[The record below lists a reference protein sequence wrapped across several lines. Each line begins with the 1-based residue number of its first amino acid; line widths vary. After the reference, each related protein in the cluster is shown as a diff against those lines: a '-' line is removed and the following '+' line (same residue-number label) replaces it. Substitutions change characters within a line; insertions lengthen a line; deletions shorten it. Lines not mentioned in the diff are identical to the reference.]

1 MFENAFKYITRKK
14 TKLIIVL
21 TLFIVILASIY
32 SCLVIV
38 KYNGKIEEIMNKSSN
53 SSFLITENNEGV
65 INLSDLKGIENISGI
80 EKYNYI
86 YEQIAKLKDKE
97 VYKENNKVEITD
109 LNPEYTNVVKIYGI
123 TNSELNNEFL
133 SEVFNLVRGRH
144 ISKDDVN
151 KVMIHESLAKQ
162 NGYNIGDKISLNIE
176 NNDITYEIVGIFSGR
191 KQEKYTGLSSDYS
204 ENMMFVDYNSTQKE
218 YEKSKRDE
226 KDENNYRKVNQ
237 AVYFVNNPKEIE
249 SIIGKVKEKNIDFE
263 KISIEKN
270 TKAFDESIES
280 VSSIKGVIVIMTYLI
295 ILRSYCNTFNDINTM
310 DKRKNTR
317 NSEYYFR

>member
-38 KYNGKIEEIMNKSSN
+38 KYNGKIEEVMNKSSN

-133 SEVFNLVRGRH
+133 SEVFNLVKGRH

-151 KVMIHESLAKQ
+151 KVILHESLAKQ
-162 NGYNIGDKISLNIE
+162 NGYNIGDKISLSIE

-204 ENMMFVDYNSTQKE
+204 ENMMFADYNSTQKE
-218 YEKSKRDE
+218 YEKD
-226 KDENNYRKVNQ
+226 NRKVNQ

-249 SIIGKVKEKNIDFE
+249 SIVRKVKEKNIDFE

-280 VSSIKGVIVIMTYLI
+280 VSSIKGIIVIMTYLI
-295 ILRSYCNTFNDINTM
+295 VLRSYCNTFNDINIM

>member
-38 KYNGKIEEIMNKSSN
+38 KYNGKIEEVMNKSSN

-133 SEVFNLVRGRH
+133 SEVFNLVKGRH

-151 KVMIHESLAKQ
+151 KVILHESLAKQ
-162 NGYNIGDKISLNIE
+162 NGYNIGDKISLSIE

-204 ENMMFVDYNSTQKE
+204 ENMMFADYNSTQKE
-218 YEKSKRDE
+218 YEKD
-226 KDENNYRKVNQ
+226 NRKVNQ

-249 SIIGKVKEKNIDFE
+249 SIIRKVKEKNIDFE

-280 VSSIKGVIVIMTYLI
+280 VSSIKGIIVIMTYLI
-295 ILRSYCNTFNDINTM
+295 VLRSYCNTFNDINIM

>member
-38 KYNGKIEEIMNKSSN
+38 KYNGKIEEVMNKSSN

-133 SEVFNLVRGRH
+133 SEVFNLVKGRH

-151 KVMIHESLAKQ
+151 KVMVHESLAKQ
-162 NGYNIGDKISLNIE
+162 NGYNIGDKISLSIE
-176 NNDITYEIVGIFSGR
+176 NNDITYEIV
-191 KQEKYTGLSSDYS
+191 SSDYS
-204 ENMMFVDYNSTQKE
+204 ENMMFTDYNSTQKE

-280 VSSIKGVIVIMTYLI
+280 VSSIKGIIVIMTYLI